1 MSVNDQGLIL
11 FFNPLSYCSYLK
23 LALPS
28 RRIQEDWGP
37 RKLHQAGRSCFCR
50 TCKPGPQKPMEVP
63 WEWSPPFVH
72 SGKRYI
78 CSILSRSFC
87 SACQSPAYPS
97 TKGGSLSHP
106 GSGEYF
112 QRVVALSSS
121 LAASDHNKLCT
132 ALWDCDTRRW
142 KSSRGG
148 WKSIIW
154 NFCFFFLPDSML
166 LLCCRLPPSLPPIYC
181 FEGFVSDSSFLIQL
195 LSLFVTLF
203 LPSLGSPSLLDLV
216 CSSLLFLLC
225 QAFALLSFLSPS
237 LIVSHNTDKQ
247 VLFVS
252 AFFGVVLR
260 TCRFPFRIGV
270 LTVWAIHSSP
280 QTSKHMSGGVPGLV
294 TTGDNPSNQKSCSLK
309 TAQTY
314 LCPVDLL
321 PQHLYAYATHFRAFK
336 IINFSLRIGLI
347 QRASVLTDAVP
358 HSIHPCPSLD

>member
-1 MSVNDQGLIL
+1 
-11 FFNPLSYCSYLK
+11 
-23 LALPS
+23 
-28 RRIQEDWGP
+28 
-37 RKLHQAGRSCFCR
+37 
-50 TCKPGPQKPMEVP
+50 MEVP

-225 QAFALLSFLSPS
+225 QAFALLSFSRSALLSHIIQTNKFS
-237 LIVSHNTDKQ
+237 LC
-247 VLFVS
+247 L
-252 AFFGVVLR
+252 
-260 TCRFPFRIGV
+260 
-270 LTVWAIHSSP
+270 HSSAWCY
-280 QTSKHMSGGVPGLV
+280 GLV
-294 TTGDNPSNQKSCSLK
+294 VFPSGSARSLYEPFIPVPRLPN
-309 TAQTY
+309 T
-314 LCPVDLL
+314 CPEECQGWWQQGTIQATRRVAHWK
-321 PQHLYAYATHFRAFK
+321 QHRPICA
-336 IINFSLRIGLI
+336 
-347 QRASVLTDAVP
+347 P
-358 HSIHPCPSLD
+358 